1 MAATNSRKNY
11 KKNIKEKKTGG
22 ELICK
27 SFGVNGIGF
36 IPRCRFSD
44 ACTRVLYSGIRYW
57 GPENLLL
64 DFSAPTQM
72 PWQRCTAR
80 LPMWVWAGV
89 VYVRTSVSGPPNVTA
104 YDSPFGEGG
113 DVINQSIVTVAQRTF
128 VCHARFQCPSG
139 QQHLVSTGLTGYSG
153 CRLVRWWNAR
163 MWSAWASSNRSEEP
177 KWIDSKEPKRTD
189 SEDRRVTAGSG
200 L

>member
-1 MAATNSRKNY
+1 MHAHGFFIPVSD
-11 KKNIKEKKTGG
+11 I
-22 ELICK
+22 
-27 SFGVNGIGF
+27 GVPKIYSWIF
-36 IPRCRFSD
+36 LHQPRCRGND
-44 ACTRVLYSGIRYW
+44 APLAYRCGCGQEWYVSRPVSLGLRMSRPMTPPSGR
-57 GPENLLL
+57 
-64 DFSAPTQM
+64 
-72 PWQRCTAR
+72 
-80 LPMWVWAGV
+80 
-89 VYVRTSVSGPPNVTA
+89 
-104 YDSPFGEGG
+104 G